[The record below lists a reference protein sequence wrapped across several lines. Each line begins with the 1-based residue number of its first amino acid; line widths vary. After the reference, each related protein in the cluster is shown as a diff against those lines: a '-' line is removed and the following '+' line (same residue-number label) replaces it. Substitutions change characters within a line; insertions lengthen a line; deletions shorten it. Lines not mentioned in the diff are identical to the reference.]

1 MSLPYK
7 DRSGGLICF
16 GILLILLGLLCLLL
30 AAVSGLSMW
39 MAMRNP
45 EAAAVMKPAMVLAA
59 VGVYLALS
67 LLFLWLGIGSLMA
80 RRWAAA
86 LLHVLS
92 LLWLIGGTGGMA
104 MMINM
109 LVRMREQMEA
119 AGGPGGRGAM
129 VVALIFS
136 AVVMFIG
143 YVLIPG
149 AIWLFYRSP
158 HVTATCAAKDT
169 RERWT
174 DRCPRPVL
182 GAAVGMFLVGLCT
195 ANSTMYALAPFF
207 GRLLT
212 GPVAIAV
219 MLGTGLLLLA
229 GSFLIYRLRMAG
241 WWIATVLLFLWTV
254 SSIVTFQLV
263 EPSAWL
269 EAMNMPVQEEAKP
282 FLLASFGKQMGAW
295 VAIGSCAMAAFLLYV
310 KKYLQP
316 PEA

>member
-1 MSLPYK
+1 MSVDYK
-7 DRSGGLICF
+7 DRTGGLICF
-16 GILLILLGLLCLLL
+16 GILLILIGLLCLLL

-45 EAAAVMKPAMVLAA
+45 EAAAMMKPAMVVAA
-59 VGVYLALS
+59 VAVYLALS
-67 LLFLWLGIGSLMA
+67 LLFVWLGIGSLMA

-92 LLWLIGGTGGMA
+92 VLWLIAGAGGMA

-109 LVRMREQMEA
+109 LFQMRERMEA
-119 AGGPGGRGAM
+119 AGGDGARGPM
-129 VVALIFS
+129 VIALVFS
-136 AVVMFIG
+136 AVFMFIG

-158 HVTATCAAKDT
+158 HVTATCAAKDA

-182 GAAVGMFLVGLCT
+182 GAAVGMFLGGLCT
-195 ANSTMYALAPFF
+195 ANSALYALAPFF
-207 GRLLT
+207 GRLLS
-212 GPVAIAV
+212 GPVAIAL
-219 MLGTGLLLLA
+219 MLGTGLLLVVGA
-229 GSFLIYRLRMAG
+229 VLIYRLRMAG
-241 WWIATVLLFLWTV
+241 WWIAALLLLLWTI

-269 EAMNMPVQEEAKP
+269 EAMNMPIQEEAKP
-282 FLLASFGKQMGAW
+282 FMLATFGKQMGAW

-310 KKYLQP
+310 KKHLQP
-316 PEA
+316 PA